1 MLETSWYHGNNS
13 VGPGDGTSVTLPS
26 SGGSLSYVPEGCIVV
41 RSDSYKPWE
50 NPYDLVS
57 HKAEILVRIILNAT
71 ATPLLFLFGFPA
83 NILNAVVFYR
93 QGIGERINMCLFVL
107 SLTDLVGLTAQ
118 FLRNLEQMYRALIK
132 VRGVLEENIV
142 GFTGFSKVSQF
153 ITCVIACE
161 RFLCVFLPFKAQKYL
176 KTSSMAAVIGVI
188 GVFLLGGMWL
198 IAGHKH
204 TFTCVFDPL
213 TNETDLASSY
223 TSFYL
228 DHKYVFDII
237 DVFVYTVVFSIVLQ
251 FLIIITSI
259 LTVIKLYQAFMW
271 RHLHGAVGSSHKAQ
285 QSKDLSRLSKKEV
298 ATTKMLLASSLLFI
312 VCFSPIVMLQ
322 LSLYLVKDLSN
333 SGRYYNLLSV
343 LWKIVAVLRMVTASL
358 NFVIYYHMGSR
369 FRTTLKDIVSCVRK

>member
-57 HKAEILVRIILNAT
+57 HK
-71 ATPLLFLFGFPA
+71 
-83 NILNAVVFYR
+83 
-93 QGIGERINMCLFVL
+93 
-107 SLTDLVGLTAQ
+107 VGRL
-118 FLRNLEQMYRALIK
+118 
-132 VRGVLEENIV
+132 G

-223 TSFYL
+223 T
-228 DHKYVFDII
+228 
-237 DVFVYTVVFSIVLQ
+237 
-251 FLIIITSI
+251 
-259 LTVIKLYQAFMW
+259 
-271 RHLHGAVGSSHKAQ
+271 R
-285 QSKDLSRLSKKEV
+285 
-298 ATTKMLLASSLLFI
+298 
-312 VCFSPIVMLQ
+312 
-322 LSLYLVKDLSN
+322 
-333 SGRYYNLLSV
+333 
-343 LWKIVAVLRMVTASL
+343 
-358 NFVIYYHMGSR
+358 
-369 FRTTLKDIVSCVRK
+369 